1 MYKKISTPKS
11 AYCSSSLSLISNKS
25 PTEQLKYSH
34 NLIMRL
40 ASTLWKS
47 SRQYLLK
54 LPRCCSKSLHMRFL
68 LIPFSSSSSLS
79 LMCKYFITLHPFAFI
94 DIIAKNFIRNNFM
107 FIRVYDNIGYINI
120 KGGGINL

>member
-94 DIIAKNFIRNNFM
+94 DIIAKNFIRNNFI
-107 FIRVYDNIGYINI
+107 FIRVYDNIGYISI
-120 KGGGINL
+120 KGV